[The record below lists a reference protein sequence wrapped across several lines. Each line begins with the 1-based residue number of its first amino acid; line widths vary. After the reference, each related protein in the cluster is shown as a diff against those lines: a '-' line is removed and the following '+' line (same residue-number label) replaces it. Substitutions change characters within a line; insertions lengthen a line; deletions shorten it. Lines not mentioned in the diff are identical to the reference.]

1 MLPEKPMTIK
11 GFATRAIH
19 SGATGGLLGDG
30 RLPIT
35 QTNGFAFRDIA
46 HGADIFAG
54 RVDGF
59 NYARGAH
66 PNAELLELRVA
77 DLEGGKG
84 AVAFGSGL
92 AAFLAAVCVMCRSGD
107 ALVAS
112 RAVFGGSL
120 ATVKRLQERF
130 GIIVRTAENNSDGIA
145 AALCR
150 KTRCIFVESIVNP
163 SGEITDIPAI
173 AAIAK
178 ARRIPLLVDNTAASP
193 ALFRPIEHGADVV
206 MHSASKYMAGH
217 GHAIAGVL
225 IDAGTFD
232 WSDRDHLDFG
242 LKAAREAGREPEAP
256 FAEAARHLGLREFGG
271 SIAATTAFLVATGIE
286 TMALRMPKHV
296 ANAKAVARA
305 LAGHKAIRHVSHPSI
320 EPGADHNRAAHLMP
334 DGPGAI
340 FTATL
345 KDGLAAAEKFVAGLK
360 TVSHLVNVGETRT
373 LVCHP
378 ATTTHRAL
386 TEAERVSLGIHPGTL
401 RFSIGIEDERDLIRD
416 MESALG

>member
-1 MLPEKPMTIK
+1 MT

-19 SGATGGLLGDG
+19 TGAAGGLLGSG
-30 RLPIT
+30 RLPIM
-35 QTNGFAFRDIA
+35 QTNGFQFQSIA
-46 HGADIFAG
+46 HGANIFAA
-54 RVDGF
+54 RTEGF

-66 PNAELLELRVA
+66 PNAALLEKRVA
-77 DLEGGKG
+77 SLEGGVE

-92 AAFLAAVCVMCRSGD
+92 AGFLAAVCVMCRSGD

-120 ATVKRLQERF
+120 ATLKRLQERF
-130 GIIVRTAENNSDGIA
+130 GIIVHLADNTAESIEA
-145 AALCR
+145 ACCP
-150 KTRCIFVESIVNP
+150 KTRGIFVETIVNP

-173 AAIAK
+173 AAVAK

-193 ALFRPIEHGADVV
+193 ALFRPIEHGADAV
-206 MHSASKYMAGH
+206 MHSASKYLAGH
-217 GHAIAGVL
+217 GHAIAGIIV
-225 IDAGTFD
+225 DAGSFD

-242 LKAAREAGREPEAP
+242 LKAPREAGREPKAP
-256 FAEAARHLGLREFGG
+256 FAEAVRHLGLREFGG

-286 TMALRMPKHV
+286 TLALRMPKHV
-296 ANAKAVARA
+296 HNAKAVALF
-305 LAGHKAIRHVSHPSI
+305 LAGRRGVAHVSHPMI
-320 EPGADHNRAAHLMP
+320 EPGARHNSAAHLMP

-345 KDGLAAAEKFVAGLK
+345 SSLAAAEKFVAGLK

-386 TEAERVSLGIHPGTL
+386 TESERASLGIHPGTL
-401 RFSIGIEDERDLIRD
+401 RFSIGIEDEQDLIRD
-416 MESALG
+416 MDEALG